1 MGPVIEVC
9 LFGFHSTLPTF
20 NIANITWLCNAA
32 MHRIMK
38 VATLIMNL
46 TKYMK
51 LVMSQLSK
59 HRQFSDPFRVEDK
72 SSDMI
77 SASLKRVD
85 FDSTVVYK
93 SVRVRDR
100 GSGSIC
106 IYVF

>member
-1 MGPVIEVC
+1 
-9 LFGFHSTLPTF
+9 
-20 NIANITWLCNAA
+20 
-32 MHRIMK
+32 
-38 VATLIMNL
+38 
-46 TKYMK
+46 MK

-59 HRQFSDPFRVEDK
+59 HIIGIGSKTCVFMDGIRQFSDPFPLEDK

-85 FDSTVVYK
+85 FDSTVVCK

-106 IYVF
+106 IYVFEFATPRG